1 MKRDTNGL
9 FMMGKVLMRLVL
21 PHQFTETYVYGSYV
35 FFFLVISWFP
45 FLNMKYVV
53 CVLLIN
59 RDVLLLLHT
68 FIPFFQNLTV
78 FKCFFAR
85 SLFHARALFLGESG
99 AFPDWI
105 SRVIVKLKA
114 ENEAIIHIYPSTPLP
129 LRRSIFCTRVSS
141 NISWSVHK
149 PKLKTRIN
157 ST

>member
-1 MKRDTNGL
+1 
-9 FMMGKVLMRLVL
+9 MMGKVLMRLVL

-68 FIPFFQNLTV
+68 FIPFFLQNLTV

-85 SLFHARALFLGESG
+85 SLFHARALFLGNREL
-99 AFPDWI
+99 F
-105 SRVIVKLKA
+105 RT
-114 ENEAIIHIYPSTPLP
+114 E
-129 LRRSIFCTRVSS
+129 
-141 NISWSVHK
+141 
-149 PKLKTRIN
+149 
-157 ST
+157 